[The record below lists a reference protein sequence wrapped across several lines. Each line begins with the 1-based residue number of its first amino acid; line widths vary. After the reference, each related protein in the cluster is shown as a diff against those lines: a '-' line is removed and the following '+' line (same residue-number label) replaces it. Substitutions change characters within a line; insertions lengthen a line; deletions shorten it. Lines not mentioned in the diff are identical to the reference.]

1 MIIMTAIATPIPVLV
16 RLKLPWMMR
25 FPSSS
30 RLRGPTWSGTSTG
43 QSKPAWFQRASS
55 RGVACIRAFF
65 GLESHMA
72 WGEIQQKIPHPKK
85 WLIEIFANPVPS
97 VVIHRLGRFKATVH
111 RRM

>member
-1 MIIMTAIATPIPVLV
+1 
-16 RLKLPWMMR
+16 
-25 FPSSS
+25 
-30 RLRGPTWSGTSTG
+30 
-43 QSKPAWFQRASS
+43 
-55 RGVACIRAFF
+55 
-65 GLESHMA
+65 MA

>member
-1 MIIMTAIATPIPVLV
+1 MDDALPLFLQTAWSYVV
-16 RLKLPWMMR
+16 RDIDR
-25 FPSSS
+25 
-30 RLRGPTWSGTSTG
+30 TVQTG
-43 QSKPAWFQRASS
+43 MVSESVFKGCSMYTCF
-55 RGVACIRAFF
+55 FF

-97 VVIHRLGRFKATVH
+97 VVIHQLGRFKATVH